1 MSPTCATCASALTP
15 LGSAREAEHG
25 TVRGSLDAA
34 PAYRC
39 PDGHGVVAADVA
51 AARTE
56 VRDLLPV
63 AERTRIRNTLRCAT
77 CRTPFRMPGRRATR
91 SLTLTTTG
99 LPATQVTLDIP
110 VLRCTEDAIQS
121 LPPECLDD
129 LDAVLGV
136 LLEPP
141 S

>member
-1 MSPTCATCASALTP
+1 MIPTCATCAGPLTP
-15 LGSAREAEHG
+15 VGSAREAEHG
-25 TVRGSLDAA
+25 TVRGTLDGP

-39 PDGHGVVAADVA
+39 PDGHGVVTADVA

-56 VRDLLPV
+56 VRDLLHV
-63 AERTRIRNTLRCAT
+63 AERTRVRNTLRCAT

-91 SLTLTTTG
+91 SVTLTTIG

-110 VLRCTEDAIQS
+110 VLRCTEDAIES

-129 LDAVLGV
+129 LDVVLGV